1 MVENKL
7 LKKISTKYQNLLE
20 KYEDKVEE
28 LSIEDIKRLI
38 GEVRFILDIVNRH
51 VLHIYFQILKKM
63 IMLHIWQ
70 DQGDLT

>member
-38 GEVRFILDIVNRH
+38 GEVRLFWYRQQTCVTYLLSNIEKDDNVAYLAE
-51 VLHIYFQILKKM
+51 Q
-63 IMLHIWQ
+63 
-70 DQGDLT
+70 